1 MARVVLDIPNDK
13 MSGFLQAILNLGI
26 DKHAIASKYYA
37 SIPKQKTDFLKN
49 ISQGILLFDWEFFNN
64 ELEFE

>member
-1 MARVVLDIPNDK
+1 MARVVLDIPNEK

-26 DKHAIASKYYA
+26 DKHAIASNYYA
-37 SIPKQKTDFLKN
+37 FIPKQKKDFLKN